1 MKPII
6 QKVFCLTHSK
16 QKFVTI
22 PKDSGIK
29 PGDYVKIEK
38 VELED
43 G

>member
-6 QKVFCLTHSK
+6 NKVWRNKKNNQKL
-16 QKFVTI
+16 VTI
-22 PKDSGIK
+22 PKDSKIN
-29 PGDYVKIEK
+29 PGDYVKIIK